1 MFAEKIE
8 ESLAELAIS
17 AADFSEL
24 VIRLLDYGVLCRDE
38 SQIESLLYD
47 RYLQCSDLLED
58 YLSVI
63 KMRIQH
69 DSRFCFVR
77 IFPPG
82 AVVPGM
88 ADDDHSAFNSGF
100 RHRPG
105 QQEIALILVLR
116 VEYEQALRD
125 GQVDDKGCV
134 MLALEGLVVAYKN
147 LLKRPLPDTA
157 GERKQ
162 LFRRLR
168 QLRLIRYNSDQELD
182 FAEGW
187 ISIHPS
193 ITSFVSDEVLAS
205 LSPAED
211 ADNNGSEET
220 GGAVLSD
227 SGDSGDSGVA
237 GDKDV
242 L

>member
-1 MFAEKIE
+1 MFAEEI
-8 ESLAELAIS
+8 AEGLSEQGIS
-17 AADFSEL
+17 AEEFSEL
-24 VIRLLDYGVLCRDE
+24 LIRLLDYGVLCRDE
-38 SQIESLLYD
+38 SQIESQLYD
-47 RYLQCSDLLED
+47 RYLQCSELVED
-58 YLSVI
+58 YLSLI

-82 AVVPGM
+82 AVVPGL

-100 RHRPG
+100 RQRPS
-105 QQEIALILVLR
+105 QQEVALILVLR
-116 VEYEQALRD
+116 VEYEKALRD

-134 MLALEGLVVAYKN
+134 MLALEGLAIAYKN

-157 GERKQ
+157 VERKNM
-162 LFRRLR
+162 FKRLR
-168 QLRLIRYNSDQELD
+168 QLRLIRYNTEQELD

-193 ITSFVSDEVLAS
+193 ITRFVNDEVLVN
-205 LSPAED
+205 LSSPEELEQNSHD
-211 ADNNGSEET
+211 EITSPVQQDNSEE
-220 GGAVLSD
+220 
-227 SGDSGDSGVA
+227 GDR
-237 GDKDV
+237 DV

>member
-1 MFAEKIE
+1 MFAEKIVE
-8 ESLAELAIS
+8 ELGELGIS
-17 AADFSEL
+17 AEEFSEL
-24 VIRLLDYGVLCRDE
+24 LIRLLDYGVLCRDE
-38 SQIESLLYD
+38 SQIESQLYD
-47 RYLQCSDLLED
+47 RYLQCSELVED
-58 YLSVI
+58 YLSII

-82 AVVPGM
+82 AVVPGL

-100 RHRPG
+100 RQRPS
-105 QQEIALILVLR
+105 QQEVALILVLR
-116 VEYEQALRD
+116 VEYEKALRD

-134 MLALEGLVVAYKN
+134 MLALEGLAIAYKN

-157 GERKQ
+157 VERKNI
-162 LFRRLR
+162 FKRLR
-168 QLRLIRYNSDQELD
+168 QLRLIRYNTEQELD

-193 ITSFVSDEVLAS
+193 ITRFVNDEVLVNLSSPEEPPRDETRSPVQQDHS
-205 LSPAED
+205 LE
-211 ADNNGSEET
+211 
-220 GGAVLSD
+220 
-227 SGDSGDSGVA
+227 GDS
-237 GDKDV
+237 DV

>member
-8 ESLAELAIS
+8 EGLSELGVS
-17 AADFSEL
+17 PDEFSEL
-24 VIRLLDYGVLCRDE
+24 LIRLLDFGVLCRDE

-47 RYLQCSDLLED
+47 RYLQCSELVEG
-58 YLSVI
+58 YLAVI
-63 KMRIQH
+63 KIRIQH
-69 DSRFCFVR
+69 DSRFSFVR

-100 RHRPG
+100 RQRPS
-105 QQEIALILVLR
+105 QQEVALILVLR
-116 VEYEQALRD
+116 VEYEKALRD

-134 MLALEGLVVAYKN
+134 MLALEGLAIAYKN

-157 GERKQ
+157 SERKG
-162 LFRRLR
+162 LFKRLR
-168 QLRLIRYNSDQELD
+168 QLRLIRYNAEHELD

-193 ITSFVSDEVLAS
+193 ITRFVNDEVLAS
-205 LSPAED
+205 LSSPESLEQSSSD
-211 ADNNGSEET
+211 ANDSLVQQANSEED
-220 GGAVLSD
+220 D
-227 SGDSGDSGVA
+227 S
-237 GDKDV
+237 DV

>member
-1 MFAEKIE
+1 MFAEEI
-8 ESLAELAIS
+8 AEGLSEQGIS
-17 AADFSEL
+17 AEEFSEL
-24 VIRLLDYGVLCRDE
+24 LIRLLDYGVLCRDE
-38 SQIESLLYD
+38 SQIESQLYD
-47 RYLQCSDLLED
+47 RYLQCSELVED

-82 AVVPGM
+82 AVVPGL

-100 RHRPG
+100 RQRPS
-105 QQEIALILVLR
+105 QQEVALILVLR
-116 VEYEQALRD
+116 VEYEKALRD

-134 MLALEGLVVAYKN
+134 MLALEGLAIAYKN

-157 GERKQ
+157 VERKNI
-162 LFRRLR
+162 FKRLR
-168 QLRLIRYNSDQELD
+168 QLRLIRYNTEQELD

-193 ITSFVSDEVLAS
+193 ITRFVNDEVLVN
-205 LSPAED
+205 LSSPEELEQNSHD
-211 ADNNGSEET
+211 EITSPVQQDNSEE
-220 GGAVLSD
+220 
-227 SGDSGDSGVA
+227 GDR
-237 GDKDV
+237 DV

>member
-1 MFAEKIE
+1 MFAEEI
-8 ESLAELAIS
+8 AEGLSEQGIS
-17 AADFSEL
+17 AEEFSEL
-24 VIRLLDYGVLCRDE
+24 LIRLLDYGVLCRDE
-38 SQIESLLYD
+38 SQIESQLYD
-47 RYLQCSDLLED
+47 RYLQCSELVED
-58 YLSVI
+58 YLSLI

-82 AVVPGM
+82 AVVPGL

-100 RHRPG
+100 RQRPS
-105 QQEIALILVLR
+105 QQEVALILVLR
-116 VEYEQALRD
+116 VEYEKALRD

-134 MLALEGLVVAYKN
+134 MLALEGLAIAYKN

-157 GERKQ
+157 VERKNI
-162 LFRRLR
+162 FKRLR
-168 QLRLIRYNSDQELD
+168 QLRLIRYNTEQELD

-193 ITSFVSDEVLAS
+193 ITRFVNDEVLVN
-205 LSPAED
+205 LSSPEELEQNSHD
-211 ADNNGSEET
+211 EITSPVQQDNSEE
-220 GGAVLSD
+220 
-227 SGDSGDSGVA
+227 GDS
-237 GDKDV
+237 DV

>member
-1 MFAEKIE
+1 MFAEEI
-8 ESLAELAIS
+8 AEGLSELGIS
-17 AADFSEL
+17 AEEFSEL
-24 VIRLLDYGVLCRDE
+24 LIRLLDYGVLCRDE
-38 SQIESLLYD
+38 SQIESQLYD
-47 RYLQCSDLLED
+47 RYLQCSELVED

-82 AVVPGM
+82 AVVPGL

-100 RHRPG
+100 RQRPS
-105 QQEIALILVLR
+105 QQEVALILVLR
-116 VEYEQALRD
+116 VEYEKALRD

-134 MLALEGLVVAYKN
+134 MLALEGLAIAYKN

-157 GERKQ
+157 VERKNI
-162 LFRRLR
+162 FKRLR
-168 QLRLIRYNSDQELD
+168 QLRLIRYNTEQELD

-193 ITSFVSDEVLAS
+193 ITRFVNDEVLVN
-205 LSPAED
+205 LSSPEETPSD
-211 ADNNGSEET
+211 ESHSPVQQDNNVE
-220 GGAVLSD
+220 
-227 SGDSGDSGVA
+227 GDS
-237 GDKDV
+237 DV

>member
-1 MFAEKIE
+1 MFVEEIAEGL
-8 ESLAELAIS
+8 SELGIS
-17 AADFSEL
+17 AEEFSEL
-24 VIRLLDYGVLCRDE
+24 LIRLLDYGVLCRDE
-38 SQIESLLYD
+38 SQIESQLYD
-47 RYLQCSDLLED
+47 RYLQCGELVED
-58 YLSVI
+58 YLSLI

-82 AVVPGM
+82 AVVPGL

-100 RHRPG
+100 RQRPS
-105 QQEIALILVLR
+105 QQEVALILVLR
-116 VEYEQALRD
+116 VEYEKALRD

-134 MLALEGLVVAYKN
+134 MLALEGLAIAYKN

-157 GERKQ
+157 VERKNI
-162 LFRRLR
+162 FKRLR
-168 QLRLIRYNSDQELD
+168 QLRLIRYNTEQELD

-193 ITSFVSDEVLAS
+193 ITRFVNDEVLVNLSSPEENPRDETHSPVQQDHS
-205 LSPAED
+205 LE
-211 ADNNGSEET
+211 
-220 GGAVLSD
+220 
-227 SGDSGDSGVA
+227 GDS
-237 GDKDV
+237 DV